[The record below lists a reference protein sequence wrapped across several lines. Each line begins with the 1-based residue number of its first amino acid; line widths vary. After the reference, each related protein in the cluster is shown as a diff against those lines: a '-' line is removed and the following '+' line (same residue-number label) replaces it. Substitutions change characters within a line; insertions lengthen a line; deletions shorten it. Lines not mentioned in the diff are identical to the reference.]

1 MGLLEPQQY
10 KKWKKSGEVEDS
22 PRIHFCVAEE
32 YGFSNGTH
40 HVMYKNVSVDSLS
53 KEMGRVYRN
62 LMSLCD
68 MQNRKLMVGRST
80 EIIYF

>member
-22 PRIHFCVAEE
+22 PRIRFCVAEE

-40 HVMYKNVSVDSLS
+40 HVMYKNVCVDHFL
-53 KEMGRVYRN
+53 
-62 LMSLCD
+62 
-68 MQNRKLMVGRST
+68 RKWGECT
-80 EIIYF
+80 EI